1 MVSLDRF
8 VNAQTGVYETALA
21 ELQAGHKR
29 THWMWFEFP
38 QIQGLGHSEIARH
51 YAIADATEA
60 RAYLA
65 HPILGPRLCECAK
78 MVLNR
83 AESSANDIFGFPDD
97 LKLKSSM
104 TLFAF
109 ASSEED
115 SVFTEVLGKFY
126 EGEQCKFTVQQF
138 DGA

>member
-1 MVSLDRF
+1 MSLDHF
-8 VNAQTGVYETALA
+8 VDAQTGVYETALA

-29 THWMWFEFP
+29 THWMWFVFP
-38 QIQGLGHSEIARH
+38 QIQGLGHSQTARL

-65 HPILGPRLCECAK
+65 HPILGRRLCECVK
-78 MVLNR
+78 MVLNTDGR
-83 AESSANDIFGFPDD
+83 SANDIFGFPDD

-104 TLFAF
+104 TLFAL

-115 SVFTEVLGKFY
+115 SVFAEVLGKFY
-126 EGEQCKFTVQQF
+126 EGERCKFTVQQF